1 MTNPSDKSYGC
12 NMEHTN
18 HHRHTHP
25 KDTLSKI
32 IHDMKTPLN
41 IIMMSS
47 EMLARKVEPTADQV
61 HRHSAKI
68 KESVLKL
75 DEIIERLRHL

>member
-1 MTNPSDKSYGC
+1 
-12 NMEHTN
+12 MEQTN
-18 HHRHTHP
+18 HLHHSHP

-47 EMLARKVEPTADQV
+47 EMLERKAEPTPDLV

-75 DEIIERLRHL
+75 DEIIDRLRHL